1 MKFLSL
7 EFIKKHSRIDFDCE
21 DDLLEMYADAAE
33 ETMAQILG
41 RGNDAEELVESLTE
55 QYGKIP
61 APIYQ
66 AGLLL
71 VDNSYT
77 HRSPSTPQQMYAVPY
92 GFDIL
97 VKPYMIL

>member
-1 MKFLSL
+1 MTKDGGLGDSPPVTESVL
-7 EFIKKHSRIDFDCE
+7 
-21 DDLLEMYADAAE
+21 YE
-33 ETMAQILG
+33 EEA
-41 RGNDAEELVESLTE
+41 
-55 QYGKIP
+55 Y

>member
-1 MKFLSL
+1 MAAL
-7 EFIKKHSRIDFDCE
+7 HS
-21 DDLLEMYADAAE
+21 
-33 ETMAQILG
+33 T
-41 RGNDAEELVESLTE
+41 
-55 QYGKIP
+55 
-61 APIYQ
+61 
-66 AGLLL
+66 GLLL